1 MKALYVILRT
11 PAAKVYR
18 WLRRHP
24 RQVVLVAILLSVAPE
39 FLFSGTLR
47 QVGTYL
53 SIGLLISLIL
63 FQISSLNRRR
73 LENELILYM
82 YRDAPAPAYNK
93 QVLATIE
100 YNFLARNKTFESA
113 WLIQKYGIV
122 DDIRAFRLAKLA
134 RQLSHRGYFSL
145 AMEYYELAANR
156 KGHQGY
162 NDEIAALKKRVDMV
176 SSNFKITLPK
186 SKIKPIKG
194 RVLHVVKQTIL
205 DRQAGYTIR
214 THKIARAQAAL
225 GVDVHV
231 VGQYGFG
238 NGIAEKVVDGVT
250 YHSLGNGKNVVHGSD
265 MDWFNKN
272 TKALAGLAKELRP
285 EYLHAASDFMNAAAA
300 NIAGH
305 SLGIKVIYE
314 LRGFWEETFISGF
327 NNTYS
332 KSVKPLDANGNE
344 TAPDNY
350 AMRQGSEAKWA
361 LESDYVLTLAP
372 TMQERIETYGVPAK
386 NISLV
391 PNAVDPDEF
400 KPLVRDNALVEKL
413 GLSKDTLIVG
423 YVSSLSAYEGVNLL
437 IEAVAKLIRENPKKK
452 IALLVVGGGKELES
466 LREQAAAT
474 KLSQIMLIGQVPH
487 TEVTSYYSVIDLFV
501 VPRLPYEV
509 CHLVTP
515 LKPYE
520 AMAMGKTLVMSD
532 VRALAAIAAESNA
545 AVTFKAGNADS
556 LKAVL
561 LKLANDPNLRKE
573 LGERATKWVRRDRT
587 WKQIAKVTV
596 GVYEKLRKA

>member
-1 MKALYVILRT
+1 MKALYLILRA

-24 RQVVLVAILLSVAPE
+24 RQVVLLALVVSIAPE
-39 FLFSGTLR
+39 FFLTGTLR

-53 SIGLLISLIL
+53 SIALLIGLVL
-63 FQISSLNRRR
+63 FQISSSNRRR
-73 LENELILYM
+73 LENLLTRYM
-82 YRDAPAPAYNK
+82 YQGGSAPVYNK
-93 QVLATIE
+93 QLLHTIE
-100 YNFLARNKTFESA
+100 FNFVAQNKTFESV
-113 WLIQKYGIV
+113 WLIQKFGII
-122 DDIRAFRLAKLA
+122 DDVRTFYVAKLA
-134 RQLSHRGYFSL
+134 RQLSHRGYFKLS
-145 AMEYYELAANR
+145 MEFYQIAANR
-156 KGHQGY
+156 KGGQSY
-162 NDEIAALKKRVDMV
+162 SEEIAALQKRVDMIG
-176 SSNFKITLPK
+176 SNFKISLPK
-186 SKIKPIKG
+186 TKIKPIQG

-250 YHSLGNGKNVVHGSD
+250 YHSLANGKNVVHGSD

-272 TKALAGLAKELRP
+272 TKALAALAKELRP

-327 NNTYS
+327 NNTFGN
-332 KSVKPLDANGNE
+332 SVKPLDAAGNE
-344 TAPDNY
+344 VVPDNY
-350 AMRQGSEAKWA
+350 ALRQASEAKWA
-361 LESDYVLTLAP
+361 LAADYVLTLAP
-372 TMQERIETYGVPAK
+372 TMQERIESYGVPAK
-386 NISLV
+386 KISLV

-400 KPLVRDNALVEKL
+400 KPLVRDHALVEKL
-413 GLSKDTLIVG
+413 GLTKDHLIVG
-423 YVSSLSAYEGVNLL
+423 YISSLSSYEGVDLL
-437 IEAVAKLIRENPKKK
+437 IEAVARLKRENPKKK
-452 IALLVVGGGKELES
+452 IALVVVGGGKELDN
-466 LREQAAAT
+466 LKQLAAAT
-474 KLSQIMLIGQVPH
+474 KLPEIMLLGQVPH
-487 TEVTSYYSVIDLFV
+487 TEVTSYYSIIDIFV

-520 AMAMGKTLVMSD
+520 AMAMAKTLVMSD

-545 AVTFKAGNADS
+545 ALTFEAGNPDS
-556 LKAVL
+556 LKDVL
-561 LKLANDPNLRKE
+561 LKLANDPKLRKQ
-573 LGERATKWVRRDRT
+573 LGDRATKWVRKDRT

-596 GVYEKLRKA
+596 DVYAKLRKG

>member
-1 MKALYVILRT
+1 MKALYLILRT
-11 PAAKVYR
+11 PAAKAYR

-24 RQVVLVAILLSVAPE
+24 RQVVLLAILLSIAPQF
-39 FLFSGTLR
+39 FLNGTLR

-53 SIGLLISLIL
+53 SLALLVVLVL
-63 FQISSLNRRR
+63 FQVANSNRRR
-73 LENELILYM
+73 LENFLTRFMYQGAAKPTYDKKIL
-82 YRDAPAPAYNK
+82 R
-93 QVLATIE
+93 TIE
-100 YNFLARNKTFESA
+100 YNFVAQNRTFESV
-113 WLIQKYGIV
+113 WLIQKYGII
-122 DDIRAFRLAKLA
+122 DDVRTFYVAKLA

-145 AMEYYELAANR
+145 SMEYYAIAAKR
-156 KGHQGY
+156 KGRQ
-162 NDEIAALKKRVDMV
+162 NFNEEISALQKRVDMV

-250 YHSLGNGKNVVHGSD
+250 YHSLANGKNVVHGND

-272 TKALAGLAKELRP
+272 TKALAALTKELRP

-327 NNTYS
+327 NNTFGNT
-332 KSVKPLDANGNE
+332 VKPLDAAGNE
-344 TAPDNY
+344 TQPDNY

-466 LREQAAAT
+466 LRELAAAT
-474 KLSQIMLIGQVPH
+474 KLPQLMLIGQVPH

-532 VRALAAIAAESNA
+532 VRALAAIAAESKA
-545 AVTFKAGNADS
+545 ALTFEAGNADS
-556 LKAVL
+556 LKDVL
-561 LKLANDPNLRKE
+561 LKLANDPKLRKE
-573 LGERATKWVRRDRT
+573 LGERATKWVRKDRT

>member
-1 MKALYVILRT
+1 MKALYLILRA

-24 RQVVLVAILLSVAPE
+24 RQVVLLALVVSIAPE
-39 FLFSGTLR
+39 FFLTGTLR

-53 SIGLLISLIL
+53 SIALLIGLVL
-63 FQISSLNRRR
+63 FQISSSNRRR
-73 LENELILYM
+73 LENLLTRYM
-82 YRDAPAPAYNK
+82 YQGGSAPVYNK
-93 QVLATIE
+93 QLLHTIE
-100 YNFLARNKTFESA
+100 FNFVAQNKTFESV
-113 WLIQKYGIV
+113 WLIQKFGIIDEV
-122 DDIRAFRLAKLA
+122 RTFYVAKLA
-134 RQLSHRGYFSL
+134 RQLSHRGYFKLS
-145 AMEYYELAANR
+145 MEFYQIAANR
-156 KGHQGY
+156 KGGQSY
-162 NDEIAALKKRVDMV
+162 SEEIAALQKRVDMIG
-176 SSNFKITLPK
+176 SNFKISLPK
-186 SKIKPIKG
+186 TKIKPIQG

-250 YHSLGNGKNVVHGSD
+250 YHSLANGKNVVHGSD

-272 TKALAGLAKELRP
+272 TKALAALAKELRP

-327 NNTYS
+327 NNTFGN
-332 KSVKPLDANGNE
+332 SVKPLDAAGNE
-344 TAPDNY
+344 VVPDNY
-350 AMRQGSEAKWA
+350 ALRQASEAKWA
-361 LESDYVLTLAP
+361 LAADYVLTLAP
-372 TMQERIETYGVPAK
+372 TMQERIESYGVPAK
-386 NISLV
+386 KISLV

-413 GLSKDTLIVG
+413 GLTKDHLIVG
-423 YVSSLSAYEGVNLL
+423 YISSLSSYEGVDLL
-437 IEAVAKLIRENPKKK
+437 IEAVARLKRENPKKK
-452 IALLVVGGGKELES
+452 IALVVVGGGKELDN
-466 LREQAAAT
+466 LKQLAAAT
-474 KLSQIMLIGQVPH
+474 KLPEIMLLGQVPH
-487 TEVTSYYSVIDLFV
+487 TEVTSYYSIIDIFV

-520 AMAMGKTLVMSD
+520 AMAMAKTLVMSD

-545 AVTFKAGNADS
+545 ALTFEAGNPDS
-556 LKAVL
+556 LKDVL
-561 LKLANDPNLRKE
+561 LKLANDPKLRKQ
-573 LGERATKWVRRDRT
+573 LGDRATKWVRKDRT

-596 GVYEKLRKA
+596 DVYAKLRKG